1 MVRIPEPVQKVVEDY
16 IIKLSKDIPVTKVVL
31 FGSYAKGTIHK
42 YSDVDIAVFSDY
54 FKDMSRVD
62 GIHLLLLRAMDYDID
77 IEPQPFTMEEYKK
90 PVGLVEEI
98 LKTGIEINIPQ
109 AS

>member
-16 IIKLSKDIPVTKVVL
+16 IIKLSKDIPVTKVVI
-31 FGSYAKGTIHK
+31 FGAYAKGTVHK
-42 YSDVDIAVFSDY
+42 YSDVDIAVFSDH